1 MGSTFAGIKYAVLC
15 PIQCISYR
23 SVRADEVNTDISS
36 EGSRHSFSRQ
46 SSESK
51 SKSPHTKHKW
61 SVETGAVCASFKWTL
76 SLTCLLVYF
85 V

>member
-1 MGSTFAGIKYAVLC
+1 MGSTFAGINNAVLC
-15 PIQCISYR
+15 SIQCISYR

-51 SKSPHTKHKW
+51 SPHTKHKW
-61 SVETGAVCASFKWTL
+61 SVETGAVCASFKWML
-76 SLTCLLVYF
+76 SLMCPLVYS

>member
-46 SSESK
+46 ASESK